1 MIIRMDKIKASDASN
16 TQSKEMIIDTTVP
29 NMKIYM
35 DVCCLNRPLDDQS
48 QARIRIESEVVLRIS
63 RICQR
68 RNWKFVG
75 SDAVDLEIQKTP
87 DETRKR
93 IVSFLASLAQSKQKI
108 NDDVIER
115 AKKITN

>member
-1 MIIRMDKIKASDASN
+1 M
-16 TQSKEMIIDTTVP
+16 TIDTTVP
-29 NMKIYM
+29 SMKIYM

-48 QARIRIESEVVLRIS
+48 QARIRIESEAVLRIL

-68 RNWKFVG
+68 GNWEFVG